1 MLLNG
6 LPKARVQNLIKEDYQ
21 KTAIAE
27 LYAKVSPSKL
37 TCIQKSKKG
46 FSFSLT
52 STEKMTVIL
61 YGINTK

>member
-1 MLLNG
+1 MMKRDFSIVPLNG

-37 TCIQKSKKG
+37 TYIQKSKKKD
-46 FSFSLT
+46 SL
-52 STEKMTVIL
+52 SR
-61 YGINTK
+61 